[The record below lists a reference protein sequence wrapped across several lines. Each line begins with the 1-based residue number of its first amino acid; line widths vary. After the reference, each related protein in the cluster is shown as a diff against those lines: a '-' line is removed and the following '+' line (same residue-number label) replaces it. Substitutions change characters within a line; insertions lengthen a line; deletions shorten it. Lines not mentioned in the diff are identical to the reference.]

1 MTRRLEPNNT
11 MDNDST
17 NNTVSLEEARKI
29 LGKTAKNMSD
39 IQLQDEMVKI
49 GFLVESWLD
58 EYERSILKG
67 KTLNE
72 FLG

>member
-1 MTRRLEPNNT
+1 MRRLEPNNT

-17 NNTVSLEEARKI
+17 NNTVFLKEARKI

-49 GFLVESWLD
+49 DFLVESWLD
-58 EYERSILKG
+58 EYERTILKG

-72 FLG
+72 FLT

>member
-1 MTRRLEPNNT
+1 MTRRLESNNT

>member
-1 MTRRLEPNNT
+1 MKRLEPNNI
-11 MDNDST
+11 MDNDPT
-17 NNTVSLEEARKI
+17 NNTVSLKEARKI

-58 EYERSILKG
+58 EYERTILKG